1 MRKKLYA
8 QNVKSKQNIQ
18 KIWNDVKNKK
28 NNRPID
34 FVHVPKTG
42 GTFVK
47 SVLRHT
53 KIIPVGSRR
62 HMRATKK
69 KNINFTVIRH
79 PVDRFESFLNHRLRQ
94 KRPRKDWSNNAKG
107 AYKDK
112 TISLNEIVGKM
123 TREEILSFRPFKTIK
138 YYTRDVDIFITIDKL
153 QEFLHFFGY
162 KINIDDFGKKN
173 VSPKTRGT
181 LNAKTKRRIARIF
194 RDDMKI
200 YNGLKKKYY
209 I

>member
-1 MRKKLYA
+1 M
-8 QNVKSKQNIQ
+8 KQNAAIR
-18 KIWNDVKNKK
+18 KWKK
-28 NNRPID
+28 VQQRKSGAYIEY
-34 FVHVPKTG
+34 VHIPKTG

-47 SVLRHT
+47 SVLSHT
-53 KIIPVGSRR
+53 KIIPVGSNTNAT

-79 PVDRFESFLNHRLRQ
+79 PVDRFESFLNFRLREE
-94 KRPRKDWSNNAKG
+94 RPRKDWSKNAKG

-123 TREEILSFRPFKTIK
+123 TRKEILSFRPFKTIK